1 MFPHELTCLAA
12 VTSEGLESA
21 CARRKQIRDGCSRLS
36 EAFQL
41 LSRWFR
47 LAHSGSGA
55 QSLQLPS

>member
-12 VTSEGLESA
+12 ITSEGLESA
-21 CARRKQIRDGCSRLS
+21 CARRKQIRDGCNRLS

-41 LSRWFR
+41 LSWWFR